1 MQSFVEWTAEH
12 GLKPGPKS
20 PRMLGFKV
28 IVIGFSTFP
37 ASRRRGGRIGQCV
50 EEGVGGH
57 FGGVD
62 AVGDSDAV
70 VGDARQVEPGIL
82 GEMAANRG
90 DAIEMAE
97 VVLGHRPRMAADPRE
112 QGLAR
117 RTDQANPARAR
128 TSSVTA

>member
-37 ASRRRGGRIGQCV
+37 ASRRRGGRIGQGV

-62 AVGDSDAV
+62 AVGDADAV

-82 GEMAANRG
+82 GEMAADGG
-90 DAIEMAE
+90 DAIEVAE
-97 VVLGHRPRMAADPRE
+97 VVLGHRPRMAADPRRRA
-112 QGLAR
+112 AR
-117 RTDQANPARAR
+117 PRRRSSRPARAR
-128 TSSVTA
+128 PAR